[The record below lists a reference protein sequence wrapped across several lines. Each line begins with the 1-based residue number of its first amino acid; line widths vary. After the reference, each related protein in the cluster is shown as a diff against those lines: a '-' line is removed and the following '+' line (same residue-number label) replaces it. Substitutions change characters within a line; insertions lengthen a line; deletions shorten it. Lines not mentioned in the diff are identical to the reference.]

1 MSNNN
6 EILLDN
12 SVPSSLAHLIE
23 TRDQLML
30 QHGGVATRLAFDKVE
45 QFDLHTF
52 LKTVVPGLNKQDR
65 TLTVMRNSVAGEY
78 MFLLGDQVIRYH
90 TTDVAEVPLDEMVK
104 SLDFKKEKLFDCDLP
119 FPLVCRSERKNT
131 IKTTAYI
138 PSTKRLYRWAARD
151 EASFGVEYYPPP
163 VWFCVETNLTGSV
176 MGAKIA
182 VVKERTSKWR
192 ETQLGVWPLGNA
204 GMGGQICF
212 GSTTTATVIEKPTE
226 AETYVMTLERFFN
239 SNFNNDL
246 SHSYYGQPSEL
257 QRLYEKAPP
266 NERLA
271 KKIQASKTTEIKDTM
286 RVLAVL
292 QRPEAWRQLNY
303 GRPYIDPEGFC
314 V

>member
-1 MSNNN
+1 MSNN

-90 TTDVAEVPLDEMVK
+90 TTDVAEVPLDEMMK
-104 SLDFKKEKLFDCDLP
+104 SLDLEKEKLFDCDLP
-119 FPLVCRSERKNT
+119 FPLVCRSERKNS

-151 EASFGVEYYPPP
+151 EASFVVEYYPPP
-163 VWFCVETNLTGSV
+163 VWFCVGTDKQAL
-176 MGAKIA
+176 
-182 VVKERTSKWR
+182 
-192 ETQLGVWPLGNA
+192 
-204 GMGGQICF
+204 
-212 GSTTTATVIEKPTE
+212 
-226 AETYVMTLERFFN
+226 
-239 SNFNNDL
+239 
-246 SHSYYGQPSEL
+246 
-257 QRLYEKAPP
+257 RL
-266 NERLA
+266 L
-271 KKIQASKTTEIKDTM
+271 
-286 RVLAVL
+286 V
-292 QRPEAWRQLNY
+292 
-303 GRPYIDPEGFC
+303 
-314 V
+314 